1 MSRESSTHEERV
13 TRDHVCRFVEH
24 LPGGPASVIKWKI
37 SSQDPGITVVG
48 SELMG
53 LAGLLYN
60 DKVDLSFVELGCVDL
75 SKASQPGSGNQ
86 AEAVVFIANFYAL
99 VLTLRNFQSPPSDTQ
114 NFRPLI
120 R

>member
-1 MSRESSTHEERV
+1 MSRESSAHEERV

-24 LPGGPASVIKWKI
+24 LPGGLASVIKWKI
-37 SSQDPGITVVG
+37 SSQDPG
-48 SELMG
+48 SELTG

-60 DKVDLSFVELGCVDL
+60 DKVDLSFVELGCVAL
-75 SKASQPGSGNQ
+75 CKASQPGSGNQ

>member
-1 MSRESSTHEERV
+1 MSRESSAHEERV
-13 TRDHVCRFVEH
+13 TCNAVSRFVEDS
-24 LPGGPASVIKWKI
+24 PCGPASAITWKI

-48 SELMG
+48 SELTG

-75 SKASQPGSGNQ
+75 CKASQPGSGNQ